1 MKNKGLETWLY
12 SSLGVV
18 AMFVIIVIVNALA
31 SGAKTRI
38 DLTAEH
44 AYTLSAGTRK
54 ILSKLDTPIQ
64 VRFYCTRGDTR
75 MPVMLKTYAQRVEDL
90 LGEFRQASKGQ
101 IEIQKLDPV
110 PDSEAEDSARLD
122 GIEGQARMDGEPIY
136 LGVSISM
143 LDQKQALPFL
153 TPERERLL
161 EYDLARAISRVMSA
175 EKPVIGV
182 MSPLPYG
189 GQPTNPM
196 MMRMGQSGQQPWA
209 LISEIKRDFTV
220 KDVPI
225 AAEEIPAEV
234 KVLILLHPKGLSD
247 ASQYAVDQFVLRGG
261 KLIAFLDPQSVL
273 DRSSAGNPMGMNM
286 GSRSSMDKLMGAW
299 GITFDSSK
307 VVADLDF
314 VGRTREGRQPAVLAL
329 NEQAINRD
337 DIVSADANNLFLAFA
352 GVFSGTPAEGLKQT
366 VLLHTSKNSQL
377 IDPMSAQFG
386 GEKIIKDFKASG
398 TEQALA
404 LRLTGKFKTAFPEG
418 KPKAAPAGPDEKKDE
433 KPAAEGLKESKEE
446 TSVLLIG
453 DSDFIQDPIA
463 VQEVMNPFGGQ
474 RMVMPANG
482 NLAFA
487 QNAIEQMAGDSNLV
501 AVRSRASRERQFTVV
516 KQMQAKAE
524 AAFQDKIKSLEGSL
538 SEAQNKLNELQ
549 RAKGDKGEK
558 GGQRFIL
565 SPEQQKEINNFRVK
579 EREVK
584 LQLKEERKKL
594 RVGIDS
600 LENSIK
606 WLNIALMPLLVAV
619 AGLGLAI
626 LRLKRRAAR

>member
-1 MKNKGLETWLY
+1 
-12 SSLGVV
+12 
-18 AMFVIIVIVNALA
+18 
-31 SGAKTRI
+31 
-38 DLTAEH
+38 
-44 AYTLSAGTRK
+44 
-54 ILSKLDTPIQ
+54 
-64 VRFYCTRGDTR
+64 
-75 MPVMLKTYAQRVEDL
+75 
-90 LGEFRQASKGQ
+90 
-101 IEIQKLDPV
+101 
-110 PDSEAEDSARLD
+110 
-122 GIEGQARMDGEPIY
+122 
-136 LGVSISM
+136 
-143 LDQKQALPFL
+143 
-153 TPERERLL
+153 
-161 EYDLARAISRVMSA
+161 
-175 EKPVIGV
+175 
-182 MSPLPYG
+182 
-189 GQPTNPM
+189 
-196 MMRMGQSGQQPWA
+196 
-209 LISEIKRDFTV
+209 
-220 KDVPI
+220 
-225 AAEEIPAEV
+225 
-234 KVLILLHPKGLSD
+234 
-247 ASQYAVDQFVLRGG
+247 
-261 KLIAFLDPQSVL
+261 
-273 DRSSAGNPMGMNM
+273 
-286 GSRSSMDKLMGAW
+286 
-299 GITFDSSK
+299 
-307 VVADLDF
+307 
-314 VGRTREGRQPAVLAL
+314 
-329 NEQAINRD
+329 
-337 DIVSADANNLFLAFA
+337 
-352 GVFSGTPAEGLKQT
+352 
-366 VLLHTSKNSQL
+366 L
-377 IDPMSAQFG
+377 IDPMNAQIG

-398 TEQALA
+398 TEQPLA
-404 LRLTGKFKTAFPEG
+404 IRLTGKFKTAFPEG
-418 KPKAAPAGPDEKKDE
+418 KPKAAPAGPDEKKEE
-433 KPAAEGLKESKEE
+433 KPATEGLKESKEE

-487 QNAIEQMAGDSNLV
+487 QSAIEQMAGDSNLV
-501 AVRSRASRERQFTVV
+501 SVRSRASRERQFTVV